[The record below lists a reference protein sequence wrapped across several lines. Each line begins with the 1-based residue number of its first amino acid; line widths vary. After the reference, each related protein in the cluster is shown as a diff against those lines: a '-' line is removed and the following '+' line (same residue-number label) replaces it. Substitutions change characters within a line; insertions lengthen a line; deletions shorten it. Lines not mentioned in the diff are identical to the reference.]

1 MRPCS
6 RPAPWSCPRRPLVW
20 CVRERSDRLMRVFML
35 GWEFPPYI
43 SGGLGTACYGL
54 TKALS
59 HAGADILF
67 VLPRAVGSDHASHV
81 RLLSPDRAQ
90 HPASALECDL
100 PGVEF
105 RAAPSRLAS
114 PYQSMSPAHTPV
126 STSGRVA
133 HDEVARRADVS
144 ASSRAGVGY
153 GRDLLEEVHRY
164 AQTCSGLARH
174 ESF

>member
-1 MRPCS
+1 MRFT
-6 RPAPWSCPRRPLVW
+6 
-20 CVRERSDRLMRVFML
+20 VRVLML

-67 VLPRAVGSDHASHV
+67 VLPRAAGSEHASHV

-90 HPASALECDL
+90 HPASALPCAF
-100 PGVEF
+100 PRVEF

-114 PYQSMSPAHTPV
+114 PYQSMSPAHSSA

-133 HDEVARRADVS
+133 HQDVARGPEGPAWP
-144 ASSRAGVGY
+144 RAGV
-153 GRDLLEEVHRY
+153 D
-164 AQTCSGLARH
+164 
-174 ESF
+174 